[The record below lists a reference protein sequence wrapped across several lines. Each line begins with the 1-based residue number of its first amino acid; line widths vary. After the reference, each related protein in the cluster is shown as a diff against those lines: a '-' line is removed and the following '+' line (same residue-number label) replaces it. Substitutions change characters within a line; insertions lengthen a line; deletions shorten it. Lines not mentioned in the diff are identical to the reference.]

1 MRAKVILF
9 AGGVLALLF
18 LVLSLVALDV
28 VPKYIDDKYYVLGM
42 EGKWSSMVSLL
53 CYSIAAFC
61 GFFVWMAYRAVKLRE
76 NNVLK

>member
-1 MRAKVILF
+1 MKLKVILF

-18 LVLSLVALDV
+18 LVLSLVALAV
-28 VPKYIDDKYYVLGM
+28 VPKYIDDTYYVLGM

-61 GFFVWMAYRAVKLRE
+61 GFFAWMAYRAIKLKKNE
-76 NNVLK
+76 

>member
-53 CYSIAAFC
+53 CYSIATFC
-61 GFFVWMAYRAVKLRE
+61 GFFCLDGV
-76 NNVLK
+76 